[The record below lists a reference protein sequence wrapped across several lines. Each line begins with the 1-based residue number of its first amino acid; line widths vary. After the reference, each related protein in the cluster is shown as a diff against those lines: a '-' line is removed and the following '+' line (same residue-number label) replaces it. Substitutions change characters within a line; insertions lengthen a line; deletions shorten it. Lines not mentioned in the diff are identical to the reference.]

1 MDRGL
6 QYGDGLFETIA
17 VRNGS
22 LRFLDYHLD
31 RLNDGCR
38 RLAIPFPTG
47 ATIENEVRNLSA
59 DCRFGTA
66 KILLTR
72 GIGKRGY
79 APPDNPIPNRLIG
92 LLEGVRPSR
101 APYEKG
107 VAVRFCD
114 TNISANPTLAGIKSL
129 GRLDQVLAR
138 CEWTD
143 ATISDGLMS
152 TQDGKV
158 ICGTMTNL
166 FFVTGGELCTPDL
179 LQCGIRGVMRRVV
192 MEQARMLG
200 MDCREKD
207 VAREDLYAA
216 TEIFLTNSLV
226 GIWPVVRLEA
236 TDYQIGPCTRRLMA
250 GLAGLGVTECAA

>member
-1 MDRGL
+1 MDKWLINGIRSDSVSVMDRGL

-101 APYEKG
+101 APYETG
-107 VAVRFCD
+107 VVVRFCD

-166 FFVTGGELCTPDL
+166 FFVTGGEL
-179 LQCGIRGVMRRVV
+179 
-192 MEQARMLG
+192 
-200 MDCREKD
+200 
-207 VAREDLYAA
+207 
-216 TEIFLTNSLV
+216 TNSLV